1 MSFIFA
7 IDPECPATRRK
18 AFFEALRDSSVR
30 RLADEAAQTAAQLS
44 ADFGRLAE
52 TRQAVLLA
60 EATGASV
67 PDALRGRIDDLRS
80 QRAGMLRHIADID
93 RFVAEQRERFHAE
106 LGRCAAMLLDGPQN
120 VEALRTRV
128 RGYDQAREAMAARL
142 REAGLDDGE
151 IQRLGVKPTPGDLAA
166 WKREIEDIERDVNLA
181 REFIASGPLFDVSLL
196 SEMRRNG

>member
-7 IDPECPATRRK
+7 IDPECPESRRK

-30 RLADEAAQTAAQLS
+30 RLADQAAQTAAQLS

-52 TRQAVLLA
+52 TREAVLLA

-67 PDALRGRIDDLRS
+67 TDALRGRIEYLRL
-80 QRAGMLRHIADID
+80 QRAGMQRHVADID
-93 RFVAEQRERFHAE
+93 RFVAEQGERFHAE
-106 LGRCAAMLLDGPQN
+106 LCGCAAMLLDGPQKI
-120 VEALRTRV
+120 EALRAKV
-128 RGYDQAREAMAARL
+128 RGYAHAREEMTARL

-151 IQRLGVKPTPGDLAA
+151 MQRVGVKPTPGDLAA
-166 WKREIEDIERDVNLA
+166 WNREIEDIERDIRLA

-196 SEMRRNG
+196 SEMRRNA